1 MSSFDFEIWLFNPT
15 LTTSP
20 FSKDDKTAGFACS
33 VGNSSY
39 IQSKKQPNQ
48 QLNCI
53 EVVQI
58 WAEGCIGHYPIQ
70 KHFLGFGWEVAM
82 ALLCLCVCPAML

>member
-58 WAEGCIGHYPIQ
+58 WAEGCIGNYPIQ
-70 KHFLGFGWEVAM
+70 PWHCFACVFVLPCCSQLG
-82 ALLCLCVCPAML
+82 